1 MYALEE
7 LYDLVLEAEQL
18 RRQAP
23 PPGAQGEFDEWS
35 V

>member
-23 PPGAQGEFDEWS
+23 PPGAQAEFEDW
-35 V
+35 